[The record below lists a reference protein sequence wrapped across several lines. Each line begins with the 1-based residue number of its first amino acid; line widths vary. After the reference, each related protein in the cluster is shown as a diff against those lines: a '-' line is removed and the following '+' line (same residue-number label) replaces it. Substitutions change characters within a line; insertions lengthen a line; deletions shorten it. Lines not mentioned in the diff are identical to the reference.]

1 MATYY
6 VRTDGSNSNAGT
18 GPATNQAWQTV
29 TYALA
34 NMVLTTGTNYLY
46 IAPGVYREAPT
57 VTITPSSTQTLV
69 ISGDPTASQFS
80 GVTSGVVRFT
90 NFTSDTANPGNANI
104 LTISG
109 KTYITIEN
117 IYFEIYNTSNAHW
130 CIVATSN
137 PDYIIVQKCVF
148 VAQDLGVF
156 NALCAE
162 ISTSTTINQILF
174 DKCVFSRFYVALNV
188 VSTAV
193 SSTSQNFAVTRSLF
207 IGNDLRN
214 ISITGNGLGRTVY
227 NCTFLYSR
235 NGIAVLSA
243 QASSTGVYNCLFV
256 GVGTGLSTSAVGIV
270 ENYNRFIST
279 VPRSNVS
286 PSGANSVSAGV
297 GGIDL
302 GYGLLTGMANQ
313 QMFSTIFGSPNF
325 NFGTTSG
332 APVSDMYGVTWTGT
346 NPDAGSATY
355 RSLSTVGSYLPTE
368 RNASTITIAPGST
381 SQSIELYLGAT
392 GLTAST
398 SGLSAYYN
406 RTRTADVQINLQARN
421 ITQNWTSGGFAEVNA
436 NTMPGVYRLDIP
448 NEALA
453 AGADDVTVVVRGASG
468 TNGAVM
474 SIKLSSGG
482 LTTAQTASAVWDT
495 LTSAHTTHGTYG
507 WNVLRADQTSKQGLV
522 TLHSSGNVNRV
533 DADVHAIANDTA
545 AATALKGAL
554 LHDGTGY
561 VDSDVV
567 RISTSTAAANELEG
581 ALLHNGTD
589 YIDSNLIGGNS
600 TRVFV
605 GRFQLTQTGTTQGD
619 IIEAFTTDT
628 PSFEL
633 QLFDGDNN
641 IVPVTGATLGL
652 RILDVTSTV
661 VETGTPTIEYGTGGI
676 VRWTAPGTYLSIGC
690 PAGMYRL
697 FVDRTVSGTTTTFG
711 PLQIK
716 VQVQ

>member
-1 MATYY
+1 MPNYY
-6 VRTDGSNSNAGT
+6 VRPDGSNANAGT
-18 GPATNQAWQTV
+18 GPAINQAWQTLQ
-29 TYALA
+29 YALTNA
-34 NMVLTTGTNYLY
+34 TLGTGVNTIY
-46 IAPGVYREAPT
+46 IAPGIYRET
-57 VTITPSSTQTLV
+57 VTINITPTSTNTLV
-69 ISGDPTASQFS
+69 IEGDPTCQQFTGVTAGIVRLTNMASDTGAFSTTSVITGASKTYTTIKKLCVEGTITFS
-80 GVTSGVVRFT
+80 GSSNNLTITQCQLVVMPAGAQTWLDLTLNGNATISNCIQHCLVTTSGGTAGGNNIVLT
-90 NFTSDTANPGNANI
+90 NNAQV
-104 LTISG
+104 S
-109 KTYITIEN
+109 
-117 IYFEIYNTSNAHW
+117 F
-130 CIVATSN
+130 
-137 PDYIIVQKCVF
+137 
-148 VAQDLGVF
+148 
-156 NALCAE
+156 
-162 ISTSTTINQILF
+162 F
-174 DKCVFSRFYVALNV
+174 DNV
-188 VSTAV
+188 IMSM
-193 SSTSQNFAVTRSLF
+193 F
-207 IGNDLRN
+207 
-214 ISITGNGLGRTVY
+214 GNGFALSSATTGCNVNIY
-227 NCTFLYSR
+227 NCTFAGYF
-235 NGIAVLSA
+235 NFGIYARPT
-243 QASSTGVYNCLFV
+243 STGCVTVRNCIIAGRGANAALDSV
-256 GVGTGLSTSAVGIV
+256 PGGGIV
-270 ENYNRFIST
+270 EDYNRILYSGT
-279 VPRSNVS
+279 LRSG
-286 PSGANSVSAGV
+286 PSAGTNTTTTGALGLDYGGAYLV
-297 GGIDL
+297 GLSPQPFL
-302 GYGLLTGMANQ
+302 GRMA
-313 QMFSTIFGSPNF
+313 TSPNTA
-325 NFGTTSG
+325 FGASSG
-332 APVSDMYGVTWTGT
+332 APAADLYGVTWTNAT
-346 NPDAGSATY
+346 PDAGAITY
-355 RSLSTVGSYLPTE
+355 SPINTVGPYIPTE

-406 RTRTADVQINLQARN
+406 RTRSADVQINLQARN
-421 ITQNWTSGGFAEVNA
+421 ITQNWTSGGFAEVNP

-448 NEALA
+448 NQALA

-482 LTTAQTASAVWDT
+482 LTTAQTATAVWGA
-495 LTSAHTTHGTYG
+495 LTSDHTTHGTYG

-522 TLHSSGNVNRV
+522 GLHQVNNNNRV
-533 DADVHAIANDTA
+533 DADVHAIVNDQTA
-545 AATALKGAL
+545 ATYLKGAL
-554 LHDGTGY
+554 NHDGTGY
-561 VDSDVV
+561 IDSDVV

-589 YIDSNLIGGNS
+589 YIDSNLLSGNS

-676 VRWTAPGTYLSIGC
+676 VRWTAPGSYVSIGC

>member
-6 VRTDGSNSNAGT
+6 VQPNGADSNTGLGPSNANAWRTVQKALGAT
-18 GPATNQAWQTV
+18 GIGSGDT
-29 TYALA
+29 
-34 NMVLTTGTNYLY
+34 LY
-46 IAPGVYREAPT
+46 IAPGTYRE
-57 VTITPSSTQTLV
+57 TITVGGTYSTTTT
-69 ISGDPTASQFS
+69 IIGDRTASQFTGITPGYIRITGLISDALSSNTTLGGFTTNGKSYLTFDSIWFEFEFVIAANTTNSNFIRCQFTTPYQPTPGTPAQAVITMTTTGHSTNIVDKCYIQGAILVNGS
-80 GVTSGVVRFT
+80 GVST
-90 NFTSDTANPGNANI
+90 GNR
-104 LTISG
+104 
-109 KTYITIEN
+109 
-117 IYFEIYNTSNAHW
+117 
-130 CIVATSN
+130 
-137 PDYIIVQKCVF
+137 
-148 VAQDLGVF
+148 F
-156 NALCAE
+156 NACLWE
-162 ISTSTTINQILF
+162 STSTGTQGGFELANTGAAGITMSNCTVFGASAQQIF
-174 DKCVFSRFYVALNV
+174 RGYSVGPPAN
-188 VSTAV
+188 
-193 SSTSQNFAVTRSLF
+193 SLF
-207 IGNDLRN
+207 
-214 ISITGNGLGRTVY
+214 VY
-227 NCTFLYSR
+227 NSLIVPSYCQPTFGGA
-235 NGIAVLSA
+235 N
-243 QASSTGVYNCLFV
+243 TNC
-256 GVGTGLSTSAVGIV
+256 IV
-270 ENYNRFIST
+270 ENWNAGYIS
-279 VPRSNVS
+279 RGGGVS
-286 PSGANSVSAGV
+286 AGANSKQLYHRAFV
-297 GGIDL
+297 GNPIYINAVDMTFVPYTPL
-302 GYGLLTGMANQ
+302 
-313 QMFSTIFGSPNF
+313 
-325 NFGTTSG
+325 
-332 APVSDMYGVTWTGT
+332 VSDSLIG
-346 NPDAGSATY
+346 AGSASFTY
-355 RSLSTVGSYLPTE
+355 GTDFFGNAWASPPSIGAMELKTYGTATAYLPTE

-398 SGLSAYYN
+398 YGLSAYYN
-406 RTRTADVQINLQARN
+406 RTRSADVQITLVARN

-482 LTTAQTASAVWDT
+482 LTTAQTASAVWGA
-495 LTSAHTTHGTYG
+495 LTNDHTTHGTFG
-507 WNVLRADQTSKQGLV
+507 WNVLRADQDSKEGLV
-522 TLHSSGNVNRV
+522 TLHQSGGISRV

-554 LHDGTGY
+554 NHDGTGY

-589 YIDSNLIGGNS
+589 YIDSNLLSGNS

-628 PSFEL
+628 PAFEL

-676 VRWTAPGTYLSIGC
+676 VRWTALGSYVSIGC

>member
-1 MATYY
+1 MAIYY
-6 VRTDGSNSNAGT
+6 VRPDGNNTNVGT
-18 GPATNQAWQTV
+18 GPATNQAWATIQK
-29 TYALA
+29 ALGA
-34 NMVLTTGTNYLY
+34 TGIGSGDTLY
-46 IAPGVYREAPT
+46 IAPGLYGEQ
-57 VTITPSSTQTLV
+57 VTIGGTYSTTTN
-69 ISGDPTASQFS
+69 IIGDPTASQFS
-80 GVTSGVVRFT
+80 GVSAGRVQIGAF
-90 NFTSDTANPGNANI
+90 NNLNNAP
-104 LTISG
+104 LYTGATISG
-109 KTYITIEN
+109 TSKNNLVFTSIEFLLSAGGISN
-117 IYFEIYNTSNAHW
+117 AGIYF
-130 CIVATSN
+130 ATSQN
-137 PDYIIVQKCVF
+137 NTFNKCVF
-148 VAQDLGVF
+148 QDCARSAHLLSFAPGSS
-156 NALCAE
+156 NALNF
-162 ISTSTTINQILF
+162 TF
-174 DKCVFSRFYVALNV
+174 RDCVFLGSVSNTISYIFTFYGGGNN
-188 VSTAV
+188 TDT
-193 SSTSQNFAVTRSLF
+193 TSFTNCAF
-207 IGNDLRN
+207 IGHHTAIYADSMKL
-214 ISITGNGLGRTVY
+214 SVM
-227 NCTFLYSR
+227 NCTFWNQTS
-235 NGIAVLSA
+235 GISHSGANPLTV
-243 QASSTGVYNCLFV
+243 TNTLFF
-256 GVGTGLSTSAVGIV
+256 GCGTGAVFGSGTQT
-270 ENYNRFIST
+270 YNRFIACST
-279 VPRSNVS
+279 NFI
-286 PSGANSVSAGV
+286 GAATSATTRVVGTPGV
-297 GGIDL
+297 ENL
-302 GYGLLTGMANQ
+302 YTLLTGIANLQ
-313 QMFSTIFGSPNF
+313 PFSSFPNSPNTS
-325 NFGTTSG
+325 FGTATG
-332 APVSDMYGVTWTGT
+332 APTTDLYGVAWTGT
-346 NPDAGSATY
+346 SPDSGSATY
-355 RSLSTVGSYLPTE
+355 RSLSAVGAYNPTE

-398 SGLSAYYN
+398 AGLSAYYN
-406 RTRTADVQINLQARN
+406 RTRSADVQIPLVARN

-482 LTTAQTASAVWDT
+482 LTTAQTASAVWGA
-495 LTSAHTTHGTYG
+495 LTNDHTTHGTFG
-507 WNVLRADQTSKQGLV
+507 WNVLRADQDSKEGLV
-522 TLHSSGNVNRV
+522 TLHQSGGISRV

-545 AATALKGAL
+545 AATGLKGAL
-554 LHDGTGY
+554 NHDGTGY

-589 YIDSNLIGGNS
+589 YIDSNLLSGNS

-628 PSFEL
+628 PAFEL

-676 VRWTAPGTYLSIGC
+676 VRWTAPGSYVSIGC

>member
-6 VRTDGSNSNAGT
+6 VRKDGNDTNAGT
-18 GPATNQAWQTV
+18 GSAPNQAWQTV
-29 TYALA
+29 QKALGA
-34 NMVLTTGTNYLY
+34 TGIVSGDTVY
-46 IAPGVYREAPT
+46 IAPGIYSEQITVGMTNPTATTSIIGNPTSSLFPGVNAGQVIITNLNSTLSANSYTGTVVTSSSKNFLSWQNISFKTYGNILMNAASSRNLSFIKCSFNASNSINLLMTNSAPT
-57 VTITPSSTQTLV
+57 SSALNLTIQDCIFINGSTQVVL
-69 ISGDPTASQFS
+69 SGSNIADTNNIQTSVFIGASTF
-80 GVTSGVVRFT
+80 
-90 NFTSDTANPGNANI
+90 NI
-104 LTISG
+104 D
-109 KTYITIEN
+109 
-117 IYFEIYNTSNAHW
+117 
-130 CIVATSN
+130 ATS
-137 PDYIIVQKCVF
+137 IGGIVTNNAF
-148 VAQDLGVF
+148 LSGGTRGVNLTNGSVTF
-156 NALCAE
+156 P
-162 ISTSTTINQILF
+162 
-174 DKCVFSRFYVALNV
+174 LNV
-188 VSTAV
+188 
-193 SSTSQNFAVTRSLF
+193 QNNLFMGSRS
-207 IGNDLRN
+207 IDL
-214 ISITGNGLGRTVY
+214 
-227 NCTFLYSR
+227 NC
-235 NGIAVLSA
+235 G
-243 QASSTGVYNCLFV
+243 GVAN
-256 GVGTGLSTSAVGIV
+256 AIV
-270 ENYNRFIST
+270 ENYNRLLGVTPRGNVANNGTSST
-279 VPRSNVS
+279 
-286 PSGANSVSAGV
+286 SGDV
-297 GGIDL
+297 GIDVGESL
-302 GYGLLTGMANQ
+302 LFGLNNLQPFT
-313 QMFSTIFGSPNF
+313 SIIDSPNKS
-325 NFGTTSG
+325 FGTASN
-332 APVSDMYGVTWTGT
+332 APATDIYDVTWTGT
-346 NPDAGSATY
+346 SPDAGAGTY
-355 RSLSTVGSYLPTE
+355 RVITSNPTNIQYNGGVE

-406 RTRTADVQINLQARN
+406 RTRSADVQIPLVARN

-482 LTTAQTASAVWDT
+482 LTTAQTASAVWGA
-495 LTSAHTTHGTYG
+495 LTNDHTTHGTFG
-507 WNVLRADQTSKQGLV
+507 WNVLRADQDSKEGLV
-522 TLHSSGNVNRV
+522 TLHQSGGISRV

-554 LHDGTGY
+554 NHDGTGY

-589 YIDSNLIGGNS
+589 YIDSNLLSGNS

-676 VRWTAPGTYLSIGC
+676 VRWTAPGSYVSIGC